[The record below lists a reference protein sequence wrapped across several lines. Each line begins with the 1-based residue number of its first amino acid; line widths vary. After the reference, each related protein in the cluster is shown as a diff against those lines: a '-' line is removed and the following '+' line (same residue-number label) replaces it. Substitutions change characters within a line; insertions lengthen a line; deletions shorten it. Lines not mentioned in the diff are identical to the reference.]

1 MGVEH
6 VEPLQA
12 LALLAAGDRAAYR
25 AVAARILALLN
36 TKAHA
41 TYSSYAFN
49 FLLWPLVL
57 PAGESFDLSK
67 PVARLG
73 EQVAPGPTA
82 AENLCTLGA
91 ALLRSGKTMDA
102 IRRLEEAC
110 HAQPEDLPSAWLL
123 LAIARHRAGDPAEA
137 KKWFDRAAKWLGDP
151 HRTAGLEWF
160 DRLKLR
166 LLRMEYEQRSA
177 PS

>member
-1 MGVEH
+1 
-6 VEPLQA
+6 
-12 LALLAAGDRAAYR
+12 
-25 AVAARILALLN
+25 
-36 TKAHA
+36 
-41 TYSSYAFN
+41 
-49 FLLWPLVL
+49 
-57 PAGESFDLSK
+57 
-67 PVARLG
+67 
-73 EQVAPGPTA
+73 
-82 AENLCTLGA
+82 
-91 ALLRSGKTMDA
+91 MDA

-110 HAQPEDLPSAWLL
+110 PAQPEDLPSAWLL